1 MNWSRAKNWLIV
13 LFLGLNLFL
22 IFTILRINIQSSTID
37 KETVANVVSI
47 MHANGITVSADNIPT
62 KMPNLGPIN
71 VANNVVDYDAL
82 AWRVLGDGY
91 EKAEEKHLYTKDSRR
106 LLFEGDT
113 VHFKDSNP
121 NEQLG
126 ALDEKAARSLVLDK
140 LREYGFDMERAQVTA
155 KKGADNAFYVMA
167 AQKIDQYVLYD
178 SYFYFV
184 VTERGIEEFSGSW
197 FVVSGGQDVLSNE
210 AARVKSIASV
220 LLDFARDRSD
230 KLVKESSDT
239 IVKIDLGYMTKAK
252 ETYHKNATA
261 MPVWVIR
268 CSDGQ
273 SYDYEAR

>member
-22 IFTILRINIQSSTID
+22 VFTIIQINMQSSTID
-37 KETVANVVSI
+37 KETVDNVVQI
-47 MHANGITVSADNIPT
+47 MKTNGITVSADSIPT

-71 VANNVVDYDAL
+71 VANDVVEYDEL
-82 AWRVLGDGY
+82 AQRVLGDGY
-91 EKAEEKHLYTKDSRR
+91 EKAEGAQLYSKGSMR
-106 LLFEGDT
+106 LLFEGDI
-113 VHFKDSNP
+113 VRFKDSSP
-121 NEQLG
+121 NEALG
-126 ALDEKAARSLVLDK
+126 TLDEKAARNLVLDK
-140 LREYGFDMERAQVTA
+140 LGAYGFDMERAQVTA
-155 KKGADNAFYVMA
+155 RKGEDGAFYVMA
-167 AQKIDQYVLYD
+167 AQKIDQYVLFD

-184 VTERGIEEFSGSW
+184 VTEHGVQEFSGSW
-197 FVVSGGQDVLSNE
+197 FVVSGGQDMLSNE